1 MKNLS
6 QEQKAS
12 LKNTLLA
19 HQKELSEQLKLSAQ
33 AAAIVTLD
41 QTAVGRVSRIDALQ
55 QQSMAISTRS
65 KVKLTLHK
73 VAIAL
78 QALTSEH
85 YGYCKQCGENIP
97 FKRLEIQ
104 PEAQLCLAC
113 QSKTDQR

>member
-1 MKNLS
+1 VNNLS
-6 QEQKAS
+6 RAQKTT

-19 HQKELSEQLKLSAQ
+19 HQQELSEQLNLSAR
-33 AAAIVTLD
+33 AAEIVTLD

-55 QQSMAISTRS
+55 QQSMAISTRG
-65 KVKLTLHK
+65 KVKLKLQK

-78 QALTSEH
+78 EAITNKN
-85 YGYCKQCGENIP
+85 YGYCKQCDEDIP

-113 QSKTDQR
+113 QSKTDQS

>member
-1 MKNLS
+1 VSYLS
-6 QEQKAS
+6 QEQKNT
-12 LKNTLLA
+12 LKNTLLVY
-19 HQKELSEQLKLSAQ
+19 QQELGEQLNLSAQ
-33 AAAIVTLD
+33 AAKIVTLD

-55 QQSMAISTRS
+55 QQSMAISTRG
-65 KVKLTLHK
+65 KVKLKMQK

-78 QALTSEH
+78 KAITNEN
-85 YGYCKQCGENIP
+85 YGHCKQCDEDIP